1 MSVASKLR
9 AGIPQSLLDELEA
22 EGGIFVED
30 ILHGLSHFPKVTQVQ
45 PRRAVLAMPEYHPP
59 LAGRHAL
66 RLDFNENTF
75 APSPRVFAALQKLTS
90 EGLTIYPE
98 RQPTERIVAA
108 HFGLAPEQVML
119 TNGVDEAI
127 HLLACAFLDEGD
139 EALVCTPSFF
149 MYDVSIS
156 MMTSGLVRVQ
166 ADDTL
171 AFPFERFLRRLR
183 PAPSSSSSPHPTIPP
198 EPPSPAS
205 TFSPSPPPPRKPSS
219 WSTKPTSTSTA
230 KPPWATPARSP
241 TCSSREHSRKPT
253 ASQVSAWAC
262 WPETPASSASCT
274 KSARPTTSTE
284 SPSPSSLKPSP
295 TKPTCSGT
303 SRRST
308 PDATACRPHS
318 TTSASATGSP

>member
-1 MSVASKLR
+1 MSSKPKAASSWKISCTASRISPRLR
-9 AGIPQSLLDELEA
+9 RCS
-22 EGGIFVED
+22 
-30 ILHGLSHFPKVTQVQ
+30 
-45 PRRAVLAMPEYHPP
+45 RAAPCSRCPSITHPSP
-59 LAGRHAL
+59 AAHAL

-98 RQPTERIVAA
+98 RQPTERIVAD

-171 AFPFERFLRRLR
+171 AFPFERFLAAITPRTKLIIV
-183 PAPSSSSSPHPTIPP
+183 ASPNNPTG
-198 EPPSPAS
+198 
-205 TFSPSPPPPRKPSS
+205 
-219 WSTKPTSTSTA
+219 
-230 KPPWATPARSP
+230 ATV
-241 TCSSREHSRKPT
+241 SREHLLAIAAAAPQ
-253 ASQVSAWAC
+253 AVLMVDEAYFHFHG
-262 WPETPASSASCT
+262 ETTMGDAGKIAQPARRADLFESLRPRQ
-274 KSARPTTSTE
+274 SARRHV
-284 SPSPSSLKPSP
+284 
-295 TKPTCSGT
+295 G
-303 SRRST
+303 RRC
-308 PDATACRPHS
+308 AAHRL
-318 TTSASATGSP
+318 SA